1 MRVDREAG
9 VIYKYGPG
17 YTRHLS
23 NAVVDLFLPFGTQ
36 TFAVKYTKKPS
47 RDPWVIFDMILRR
60 RLNARTSLFCSV
72 SNLFNSEYQDIEG
85 VPRPGRWIE
94 AGCEVSW

>member
-1 MRVDREAG
+1 
-9 VIYKYGPG
+9 
-17 YTRHLS
+17 
-23 NAVVDLFLPFGTQ
+23 
-36 TFAVKYTKKPS
+36 
-47 RDPWVIFDMILRR
+47 
-60 RLNARTSLFCSV
+60 LFCSV